1 MYKHRADQ
9 HLIVLN
15 SYSISINKILV
26 TEFMT
31 VKASQNLNSI
41 QKIVNTVKS
50 TT

>member
-1 MYKHRADQ
+1 MYKHRVDQ

>member
-1 MYKHRADQ
+1 MHKHRVDQ